1 MPRCASYLLFAMLV
15 LLSACSSAPHL
26 QYLPLPK
33 PNQPAISQTTQRPVL
48 PTADTSSKLA
58 KPAVSALPALANSSA
73 FISGNKVDLLFD
85 GPQTLAA
92 MRVAINAAQ
101 NHIHLETYIFDQD
114 ALGTEFAQLLIARQR
129 AGIQVNIIYDSV
141 GTLGT
146 PQEFF
151 EQMKSAGIHLVAF
164 NPVNPMRVENEW
176 QPNHRD
182 HRKVLIVDGKVGF
195 TGGVNI
201 SSSYAASS
209 LFRSKRKTKS
219 KVGWRDTH
227 LKIEGPAVAVLQ
239 SLFLETWASQQG
251 PALKGNFFPPL
262 SALGNKQV
270 SVIASQP
277 DGPPIIHQAY
287 LKAIAE
293 AKRSVH
299 ITCAY
304 FVPDT
309 QILEALY
316 AAAARGVKVKLILP
330 GVSDSA
336 VMLHAAQSFY
346 TDMLAHGI
354 KIYQLQIAVLHAKT
368 AVIDGT
374 WSTVGST
381 NLDTRSFLHNSEVN
395 LVILGNE
402 FGSAMEKAFTEDLL
416 HSIEIKAETWAK
428 RSLRERT
435 QEWMVRHFAYWL

>member
-1 MPRCASYLLFAMLV
+1 MPRRASYLLLALLV

-33 PNQPAISQTTQRPVL
+33 PSQPPISHVTQQPAL
-48 PTADTSSKLA
+48 LKADTPSKLA
-58 KPAVSALPALANSSA
+58 KPTASTFPPLANSSG
-73 FISGNKVDLLFD
+73 FISGNKVGLLFD

-101 NHIHLETYIFDQD
+101 NHINLETYIFDQD

-141 GTLGT
+141 GTIGT

-151 EQMKSAGIHLVAF
+151 DQMQSAGIRLLAF
-164 NPVNPMRVENEW
+164 NPVNPLRVENEW

-182 HRKVLIVDGKVGF
+182 HRKILIVDGKVGF

-239 SLFLETWASQQG
+239 SLFLETWASQQA
-251 PALKGNFFPPL
+251 PPLQGNFFPPL
-262 SALGNKQV
+262 SALGDKQV

-277 DGPPIIHQAY
+277 DGAPIIHQAY
-287 LKAIAE
+287 LQAIAD

-304 FVPDT
+304 FVPDA
-309 QILEALY
+309 QILQALY
-316 AAAARGVKVKLILP
+316 AAAARGVEVKLILP

-368 AVIDGT
+368 AVIDGR

-381 NLDTRSFLHNSEVN
+381 NLDTRSFFHNNEIN
-395 LVILGNE
+395 LVILGDE

-416 HSIEIKAETWAK
+416 YSKEIKAETWAK
-428 RSLRERT
+428 RSLRDRA
-435 QEWMVRHFAYWL
+435 QEWMVRRFAYWL